1 MSLTLK
7 DCVDPWKAA
16 DKALA
21 ISDSIPLKSLERLVS
36 ALSGTEGEISVD
48 IHFDRDE
55 EKQAFLSGSVSGT
68 LQLECQRCLQDMQLP
83 VDSHFSIAF
92 VKGAIR
98 NDGADEQLSERYD
111 IFEVEDDLVCL
122 KDVIED
128 ELLLLLP
135 QVPMHTA
142 PACEIETEF
151 GDDNN
156 VTEVEEKENP
166 FAILATLK
174 TDNTEK

>member
-7 DCVDPWKAA
+7 DCVDPWKSA
-16 DKALA
+16 DKALV
-21 ISDSIPLKSLERLVS
+21 ISDNIPLKAMERLGS
-36 ALSGTEGEISVD
+36 ALSGTDGEITVD
-48 IHFDRDE
+48 LHFDRDE
-55 EKQAFLSGSVSGT
+55 EKQAFLSGSVKGT
-68 LQLECQRCLQDMQLP
+68 LQLVCQRCLQDMQLP

-92 VKGAIR
+92 LKGEIR
-98 NDGADEQLSERYD
+98 KDGADETLSERYD
-111 IFEVEDDLVCL
+111 IFEVEEERVCL

-151 GDDNN
+151 GDETD
-156 VTEVEEKENP
+156 VIEAQEKENP

-174 TDNTEK
+174 TDKSD

>member
-21 ISDSIPLKSLERLVS
+21 ISDSIPLKSLERLGS
-36 ALSGTEGEISVD
+36 ALSGTEGGIVVD
-48 IHFDRDE
+48 LQFDRDE
-55 EKQAFLSGSVSGT
+55 EKQAFLSGSVKGT

-92 VKGAIR
+92 VKGSIR

-111 IFEVEDDLVCL
+111 VFEVEDERVCL

-135 QVPMHTA
+135 QVPMHTD
-142 PACEIETEF
+142 PPCEIETEY
-151 GDDNN
+151 GDKMN
-156 VTEVEEKENP
+156 EAEAEEKENP

-174 TDNTEK
+174 SDKSE

>member
-21 ISDSIPLKSLERLVS
+21 ISDSIPLKSLERLGS
-36 ALSGTEGEISVD
+36 ALSGTEGGIVVD
-48 IHFDRDE
+48 LQFDRDE
-55 EKQAFLSGSVSGT
+55 EKQAFLSGSVKGT

-83 VDSHFSIAF
+83 VNSHFSIAF

-111 IFEVEDDLVCL
+111 IFEVEDERVCL

-135 QVPMHTA
+135 QVPMHMD
-142 PACEIETEF
+142 PPCEIETEF
-151 GDDNN
+151 GDKMH
-156 VTEVEEKENP
+156 EAEAEEKENP

-174 TDNTEK
+174 SDKSE

>member
-16 DKALA
+16 DKASA
-21 ISDSIPLKSLERLVS
+21 ISERIPLKSLERLGS
-36 ALSGTEGEISVD
+36 ALSCTAGEIAVD
-48 IHFDRDE
+48 LHFDRDE
-55 EKQAFLSGSVSGT
+55 EKLAFLSGSVNGI
-68 LQLECQRCLQDMQLP
+68 LQLQCQRCLQDMQLP
-83 VDSHFSIAF
+83 VDSHFTIAF
-92 VKGAIR
+92 VKGVVR
-98 NDGADEQLSERYD
+98 NDGADDQLSERYD
-111 IFEVEDDLVCL
+111 IFEVEDGRVCL

-142 PACEIETEF
+142 PACKIETEF
-151 GDDNN
+151 GDEID
-156 VTEVEEKENP
+156 ELEAEEKENP

-174 TDNTEK
+174 TQKSD

>member
-7 DCVDPWKAA
+7 DCVNPWKAA
-16 DKALA
+16 DKALV
-21 ISDSIPLKSLERLVS
+21 ISDSIPLISMDRLGS
-36 ALSGTEGEISVD
+36 ALSGADGEISVD
-48 IHFDRDE
+48 LHFDRDE
-55 EKQAFLSGSVSGT
+55 EKQAFLSGSIRGA

-83 VDSHFSIAF
+83 VDSQFSIAF

-98 NDGADEQLSERYD
+98 NDGTDEPLSDRYD
-111 IFEVEDDLVCL
+111 IFEVEDDRVCL

-135 QVPMHTA
+135 QVPIHTA

-151 GDDNN
+151 GDKTD
-156 VTEVEEKENP
+156 VVEAEEKENP

-174 TDNTEK
+174 TDKTD

>member
-16 DKALA
+16 DKALV
-21 ISDSIPLKSLERLVS
+21 ISDCIPLKSLERLGS
-36 ALSGTEGEISVD
+36 ALSSTEGEIAVD
-48 IHFDRDE
+48 LHFDRDE
-55 EKQAFLSGSVSGT
+55 EKQSFLSGSVKGT
-68 LQLECQRCLQDMQLP
+68 LQLECQRCMQDMQLA
-83 VDSHFSIAF
+83 VDSRFSIAF
-92 VKGAIR
+92 VKAVIS
-98 NDGADEQLSERYD
+98 NDGADEQLSERHD
-111 IFEVEDDLVCL
+111 VFEVEDDRVCL

-151 GDDNN
+151 GDETD
-156 VTEVEEKENP
+156 VVEAEDKENP

-174 TDNTEK
+174 TDKSD